1 MRDRVAE
8 GSRDIF
14 ALKDRSSC
22 NRSGRLIAESICVAT
37 MELVDFK
44 LVITKSRIVHDLVLV
59 FQEVDSLPVFHK
71 AQSQPELAIVARE
84 SLFSAIACS
93 IVDDAPGPI
102 IVLINLDWHVP
113 LKVCLEALVGNVN
126 TDESLTIFARC

>member
-14 ALKDRSSC
+14 ALEDRSSC
-22 NRSGRLIAESICVAT
+22 NRGGRLIAESICIAT

-71 AQSQPELAIVARE
+71 AQSQPELPIVARE
-84 SLFSAIACS
+84 ALFSAITCS

-113 LKVCLEALVGNVN
+113 LKVRLEALVGNVN
-126 TDESLTIFARC
+126 ADESFTIFARR